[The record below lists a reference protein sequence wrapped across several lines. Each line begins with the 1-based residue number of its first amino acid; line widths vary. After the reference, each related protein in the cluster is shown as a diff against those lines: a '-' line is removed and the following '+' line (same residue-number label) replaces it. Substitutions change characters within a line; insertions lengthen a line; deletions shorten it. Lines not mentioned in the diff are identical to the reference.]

1 MRNFVPGDLVIVKT
15 DNVPRSHW
23 PLARVINVKP
33 GSDGVVRVVELKY
46 GNGSVLTRPSARLCL
61 LEASNKSFELMLPLG
76 WRNRAETVVFKI

>member
-61 LEASNKSFELMLPLG
+61 LEASN
-76 WRNRAETVVFKI
+76 